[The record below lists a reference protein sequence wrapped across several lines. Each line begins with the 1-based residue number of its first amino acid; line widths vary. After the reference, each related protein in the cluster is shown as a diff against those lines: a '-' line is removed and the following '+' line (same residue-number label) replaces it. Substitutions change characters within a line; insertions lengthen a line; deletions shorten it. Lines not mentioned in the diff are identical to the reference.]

1 MERGRTV
8 RRHAHER
15 GGEQGLRHDLSELP
29 SIHARSVFE
38 AKWEPSMRRA
48 WQGQWG
54 PSGEL
59 AENVVQRE

>member
-38 AKWEPSMRRA
+38 AKREQSMRRA
-48 WQGQWG
+48 WRG
-54 PSGEL
+54 
-59 AENVVQRE
+59 